1 MSWVLHCVSLATK
14 VIIWY
19 LQIHPFE
26 LVFLTEQEAE
36 NGQGKIPL
44 AYVSAKVETYETK
57 WGEGFNS

>member
-44 AYVSAKVETYETK
+44 AYVSA
-57 WGEGFNS
+57 